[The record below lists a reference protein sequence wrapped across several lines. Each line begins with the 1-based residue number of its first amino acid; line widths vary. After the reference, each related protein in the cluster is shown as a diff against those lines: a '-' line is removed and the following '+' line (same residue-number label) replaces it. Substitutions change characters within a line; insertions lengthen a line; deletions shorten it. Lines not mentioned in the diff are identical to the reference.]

1 MLRFVL
7 REAFGGL
14 RRNLT
19 MTVAMVITTAIS
31 LALLA
36 TGVLITTMTS
46 ETKEIYLD
54 RIEVMVQ
61 LDDQTSTTDTDCS
74 GAECSAIRQK
84 LDDDDNVESVTFRN
98 KDQSYQRFVDLFQ
111 DSDPQLVQQTSQDAF
126 PAALHVRLADPLDT
140 SAIDNIRDMPGVATV
155 VDQGDDLRGAT
166 KNLDGIRNASFI
178 LAAVQAVAAVFLI
191 MNMVQI
197 AASQRRR
204 EVGIMRMVGASRWY
218 TQLPFILE
226 AAVAALIG
234 SVVAVGALFAG
245 KSFLLDHALR
255 SLYDAHLIA
264 RINVGDVWLVAPFVV
279 IAGVVVAAVTAEVTL
294 RWYVKDQR

>member
-1 MLRFVL
+1 MLRFVF

-19 MTVAMVITTAIS
+19 MTVAMIITTAIS

-46 ETKEIYLD
+46 DTKDIYLD

-61 LDDQTSTTDTDCS
+61 LDDQTSTSDTDCS
-74 GAECSAIRQK
+74 GAECSAIEQK
-84 LDDDDNVESVTFRN
+84 LQGDDNVETVTYRN
-98 KDQSYQRFVDLFQ
+98 KDQSYQRFVQLFR
-111 DSDPQLVQQTSQDAF
+111 DSDPQLVEQTSPDAF

-140 SAIDNIRDMPGVATV
+140 SAIDNVRDMPGVATV

-197 AASQRRR
+197 AASQRRQ

-226 AAVAALIG
+226 AAAAALIG
-234 SVVAVGALFAG
+234 SLVAVAGLFAG
-245 KSFLLDHALR
+245 KSFLLDKALK

-264 RINVGDVWLVAPFVV
+264 RIDVADVWLVAPFVV
-279 IAGVVVAAVTAEVTL
+279 IVGVVVAAVTAEVTL